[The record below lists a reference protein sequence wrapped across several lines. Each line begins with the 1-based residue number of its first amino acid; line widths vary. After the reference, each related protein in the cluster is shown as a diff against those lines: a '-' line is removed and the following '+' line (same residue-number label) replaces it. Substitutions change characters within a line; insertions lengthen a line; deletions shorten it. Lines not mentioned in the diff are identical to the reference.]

1 MQNPIIP
8 MNHSRIPRPSE
19 PDDPTAH
26 FLRNDPGGGFMLRPA
41 EDRLAPLAAMGIVN
55 LGLDD
60 KRRRYL
66 AGAATRNHAES
77 SQPAGKLTTGRRER
91 SSGERRGSG

>member
-60 KRRRYL
+60 KRRHYL
-66 AGAATRNHAES
+66 AAATKNYAES

-91 SSGERRGSG
+91 SSGETPVSG